1 MLIHATA
8 KRSVRFSGS
17 TYGAVAGTVSCWCE
31 LYASSSGLQLARGSL
46 PAANGIHQNEA
57 PVTDDSV
64 CLSAGLVHGNPI
76 PLPPARVL
84 LARSSLS
91 VIPVRSWQGRHAT
104 DISHLPAGSTSCA
117 TVRSTARKLQ
127 ERVVL
132 TPFSSES
139 QRCRYLDLSFSL
151 HARSYRRLTPLCT
164 ISF

>member
-1 MLIHATA
+1 MLIVHATA
-8 KRSVRFSGS
+8 KSSVRFSSS
-17 TYGAVAGTVSCWCE
+17 TWRCSRYSSCWCE